1 MKRADVL
8 RAALEIVEKRGAVYG
23 KPEDNFGRICAF
35 WNAWMSSRYAS
46 DGHWISL
53 DETDVSAL
61 MIGVKLARLAETP
74 GHEDSW
80 IDLAGYAACGAEIND
95 SSNLAP
101 GDRLLSEDEADEALK
116 EVFFGG
122 SAQGS
127 MASGPW
133 PFLKR
138 HVSETESTSNHES
151 DTVDRLVP
159 KYDQHAMGAE
169 GVDTDL

>member
-35 WNAWMSSRYAS
+35 WNAWISSRYF
-46 DGHWISL
+46 DYGNLISF
-53 DETDVSAL
+53 DETDVSA
-61 MIGVKLARLAETP
+61 MMACVKLARLAETP

-101 GDRLLSEDEADEALK
+101 GDRLLSEDEAEEALR
-116 EVFFGG
+116 EVFATGHTWTKVWHDGENFR
-122 SAQGS
+122 QQR
-127 MASGPW
+127 M
-133 PFLKR
+133 
-138 HVSETESTSNHES
+138 SETESTSKHES
-151 DTVDRLVP
+151 DNVDRLVP